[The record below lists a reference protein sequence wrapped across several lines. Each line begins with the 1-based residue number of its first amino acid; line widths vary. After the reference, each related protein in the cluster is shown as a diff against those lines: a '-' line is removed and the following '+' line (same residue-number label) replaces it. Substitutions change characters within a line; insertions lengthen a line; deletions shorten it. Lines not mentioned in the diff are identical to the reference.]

1 MATQLPP
8 LAQHL
13 ASEQASDIA
22 RVKEPYRS
30 NLLLWL
36 NDLTGRDMDDLDTD
50 LAHWLADLEG
60 TQIIEQYALVRDV
73 CKKAKR
79 HFGLRE
85 RRMRRR

>member
-13 ASEQASDIA
+13 AAELARDIA
-22 RVKEPYRS
+22 RVNEPYRS

-36 NDLTGRDMDDLDTD
+36 VDLAGRDMDDLDTD

-60 TQIIEQYALVRDV
+60 AQIIEQYALVRDV